1 MKLNVLPNTSGVIAV
16 EQLGFDPFEAGVLA
30 ITRHFMTSFDA
41 PHLQA
46 WQTGF
51 AVAVERWGQDIGLN
65 AAYAV
70 LKLVQAL
77 RRARY
82 DFEYNDPLC
91 TNARVWVTADEA
103 RLMRMLHHMRRDQ
116 TNDARDALD
125 KLTKG
130 RMDPHVIRAGL
141 ALAARFGAGVAKRGP
156 RPAFRVVK

>member
-1 MKLNVLPNTSGVIAV
+1 MKLNVSPNTAGVIAV

-30 ITRHFMTSFDA
+30 ITRHFMTGFDA

-116 TNDARDALD
+116 TNDARDTLD

-130 RMDPHVIRAGL
+130 RMDPQVIRAGL
-141 ALAARFGAGVAKRGP
+141 TLAARFGAGVPRRGP